1 MAEALASGQIQIE
14 KVGEVAVVTST
25 HRAATGVGYMLAPV
39 VVALNPEFRV
49 QGGEPHRKFTICQF
63 SSGYCDISG
72 ALQELS
78 ELEKGWGGSPSIGGS
93 PQGVSSTL
101 TTEQVVEVITRHLL

>member
-14 KVGEVAVVTST
+14 KVGEVAVVASA

-49 QGGEPHRKFTICQF
+49 QGGKPHRNSRYASLVLATVTFLVPFKAQ
-63 SSGYCDISG
+63 
-72 ALQELS
+72 
-78 ELEKGWGGSPSIGGS
+78 
-93 PQGVSSTL
+93 
-101 TTEQVVEVITRHLL
+101 